1 VSDVP
6 GVWRGRIAVGLLLL
20 LVFAAGMITEAWV
33 WRLRTQRIH
42 AFMAPGGRRPPFG
55 AERDRHFG
63 ADLGLDSAQRV
74 RVDSIFAKRRVEID
88 SFWKGPGK
96 SLRAIMD
103 STRQD
108 VRSVLT
114 PEQRARF
121 DKRRMEGRPRHP
133 EPGDPPPPG
142 DPPQPGPP
150 PQ

>member
-1 VSDVP
+1 MSDAS

-20 LVFAAGMITEAWV
+20 MVFAAGMITEAWV

-42 AFMAPGGRRPPFG
+42 AFMAPNAPNAGRPPFG

-63 ADLGLDSAQRV
+63 EDLGLDSAQRKH
-74 RVDSIFAKRRVEID
+74 VDSIFAKRRVEID

-96 SLRAIMD
+96 SLRSIMD

-108 VRSVLT
+108 VRNVLT

-121 DKRRMEGRPRHP
+121 DRRHAEGRPRHP
-133 EPGDPPPPG
+133 DDE
-142 DPPQPGPP
+142 GPP
-150 PQ
+150 HPAPSPQ

>member
-1 VSDVP
+1 MSEAP
-6 GVWRGRIAVGLLLL
+6 GVWRGRIVVGLLLL

-33 WRLRTQRIH
+33 WRIRTHRSH
-42 AFMAPGGRRPPFG
+42 SSMASGRGRPPFG

-63 ADLGLDSAQRV
+63 EDLGLDSAQRM
-74 RVDSIFAKRRVEID
+74 RVDSIFARRRVEID

-103 STRQD
+103 STRQE
-108 VRSVLT
+108 VRNVLT

-133 EPGDPPPPG
+133 EPDDLRPPG
-142 DPPQPGPP
+142 LPPQ
-150 PQ
+150 